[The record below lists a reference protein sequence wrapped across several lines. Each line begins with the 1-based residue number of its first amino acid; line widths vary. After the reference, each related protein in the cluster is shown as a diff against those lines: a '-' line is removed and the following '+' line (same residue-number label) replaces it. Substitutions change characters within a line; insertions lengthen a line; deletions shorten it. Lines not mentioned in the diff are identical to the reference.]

1 MTMKDFIECAVD
13 LRCTVL
19 TKDNQFLFVR
29 RITHYDPETDM
40 IRLVDYERRL
50 IPRNSAPE
58 GSTVKLFI
66 RLTQN
71 KGELILIEGKVVKSM
86 SLFLMIQAV
95 QAVIKEE
102 ARDNYRQNI
111 MRPAALSKV
120 NEELREVP
128 CTILNVSATG
138 IALQSP
144 GLFQIG
150 DILELTRQRFRV
162 RGPEHTVKCKVVRMR
177 GLTEGGYFYGCQFV
191 ELTQEEENRLYQD
204 MFALQAAEMYKQRN
218 PRF

>member
-1 MTMKDFIECAVD
+1 MKDFIECAVD

-19 TKDNQFLFVR
+19 TKDNQFLFVG

-66 RLTQN
+66 KLTRN

-218 PRF
+218 PKF

>member
-19 TKDNQFLFVR
+19 TKDNQFLFVG

-40 IRLVDYERRL
+40 IRLVDYERRQIL
-50 IPRNSAPE
+50 RNSAPE
-58 GSTVKLFI
+58 GSVVKLFI

-120 NEELREVP
+120 NEEPREVP

-138 IALQSP
+138 IALLSP

-218 PRF
+218 PKF

>member
-1 MTMKDFIECAVD
+1 MK
-13 LRCTVL
+13 R
-19 TKDNQFLFVR
+19 K
-29 RITHYDPETDM
+29 
-40 IRLVDYERRL
+40 
-50 IPRNSAPE
+50 NSVND
-58 GSTVKLFI
+58 ST
-66 RLTQN
+66 
-71 KGELILIEGKVVKSM
+71 LILILSCSNMRNKREVISVSP
-86 SLFLMIQAV
+86 SAV

-120 NEELREVP
+120 NEEPREVP

-177 GLTEGGYFYGCQFV
+177 GLAEGGYFYGCQFV

-204 MFALQAAEMYKQRN
+204 MFAL
-218 PRF
+218 

>member
-1 MTMKDFIECAVD
+1 MD

-19 TKDNQFLFVR
+19 TKDNQFLFVG

-40 IRLVDYERRL
+40 IRLVDYERRQIL
-50 IPRNSAPE
+50 RNSAPE
-58 GSTVKLFI
+58 GSVVKLFI

-120 NEELREVP
+120 NEEPREVP

-138 IALQSP
+138 IALLSP

-162 RGPEHTVKCKVVRMR
+162 RGPEHTVKCRVVRMR

>member
-1 MTMKDFIECAVD
+1 M
-13 LRCTVL
+13 
-19 TKDNQFLFVR
+19 
-29 RITHYDPETDM
+29 
-40 IRLVDYERRL
+40 
-50 IPRNSAPE
+50 
-58 GSTVKLFI
+58 VKLFI
-66 RLTQN
+66 KLTQN

-120 NEELREVP
+120 NEEPREAP

-177 GLTEGGYFYGCQFV
+177 GLAEGGYFYGCQFV

-218 PRF
+218 PKF

>member
-1 MTMKDFIECAVD
+1 MGP
-13 LRCTVL
+13 RCTVL
-19 TKDNQFLFVR
+19 TKDNQFCFVGK
-29 RITHYDPETDM
+29 ITQYDPETDM

-50 IPRNSAPE
+50 IPRNSVPE
-58 GSTVKLFI
+58 GATVKLFI
-66 RLTQN
+66 KLTQN
-71 KGELILIEGKVVKSM
+71 KGELILIEGKIIKSM

-95 QAVIKEE
+95 HAVIKEE
-102 ARDNYRQNI
+102 VRENYRQNI
-111 MRPAALSKV
+111 MRPAALSRV
-120 NEELREVP
+120 NEEPREVP

-150 DILELTRQRFRV
+150 DILELTRQQFRV
-162 RGPEHTVKCKVVRMR
+162 RGPEHTVKCKAVRMR
-177 GLTEGGYFYGCQFV
+177 GLAEGGYFYGCQFV
-191 ELTQEEENRLYQD
+191 ELTQEEEDRLYQD

>member
-19 TKDNQFLFVR
+19 TKDNQFLFVG

-40 IRLVDYERRL
+40 IRLVDYERRQ
-50 IPRNSAPE
+50 IPRNSVPE

-66 RLTQN
+66 KLTQN

-120 NEELREVP
+120 NEEPREVP

>member
-1 MTMKDFIECAVD
+1 MKDFIECAVD

-19 TKDNQFLFVR
+19 TKDNHFLFVG

-66 RLTQN
+66 KLTQN

-120 NEELREVP
+120 NEEPREVP

-144 GLFQIG
+144 GLFQIR

-204 MFALQAAEMYKQRN
+204 MFALQAAEMYKQHN
-218 PRF
+218 PKF

>member
-1 MTMKDFIECAVD
+1 MKDFIECAVD

-19 TKDNQFLFVR
+19 TKDNQFLFVG

-66 RLTQN
+66 KLTQN

-120 NEELREVP
+120 NEEPREVP

-218 PRF
+218 PKF

>member
-1 MTMKDFIECAVD
+1 MMYTGCWHQKAAQVPQACDSRQTRGDTMTMKDFIECAVD

-19 TKDNQFLFVR
+19 TKDNQFLFVG

-58 GSTVKLFI
+58 GSVVKLFI
-66 RLTQN
+66 KLTQN

-120 NEELREVP
+120 NEEPREVP
-128 CTILNVSATG
+128 CAILNVSATG

-144 GLFQIG
+144 GLFQLG

-162 RGPEHTVKCKVVRMR
+162 RGP
-177 GLTEGGYFYGCQFV
+177 
-191 ELTQEEENRLYQD
+191 
-204 MFALQAAEMYKQRN
+204 
-218 PRF
+218 

>member
-1 MTMKDFIECAVD
+1 MTMKDFIECAMGP
-13 LRCTVL
+13 RCTVL
-19 TKDNQFLFVR
+19 TKDNQFCFVG
-29 RITHYDPETDM
+29 RITQYDPETDM

-50 IPRNSAPE
+50 IPRNSVPE
-58 GSTVKLFI
+58 GATVKLFI
-66 RLTQN
+66 KLTQN
-71 KGELILIEGKVVKSM
+71 RGELILIEGKIIKSM

-95 QAVIKEE
+95 RAVIKEE
-102 ARDNYRQNI
+102 VRENYRQNI
-111 MRPAALSKV
+111 MRPAALSRV
-120 NEELREVP
+120 NEEPREVP

-150 DILELTRQRFRV
+150 DILELTRQRFQV

-177 GLTEGGYFYGCQFV
+177 GLAECGYFYGCQFV
-191 ELTQEEENRLYQD
+191 ELTQEEEDRLYQD

>member
-1 MTMKDFIECAVD
+1 MKDFIECAVD

-19 TKDNQFLFVR
+19 TKDNQFLFVG

-66 RLTQN
+66 KLTQN

-95 QAVIKEE
+95 QAV
-102 ARDNYRQNI
+102 
-111 MRPAALSKV
+111 SKV
-120 NEELREVP
+120 NEEPREVP

-177 GLTEGGYFYGCQFV
+177 GLAEGGYFYGCQFV

-218 PRF
+218 PKF

>member
-19 TKDNQFLFVR
+19 TKDNQFLFVG

-40 IRLVDYERRL
+40 IRLVDYERRQIL
-50 IPRNSAPE
+50 RNSAPE
-58 GSTVKLFI
+58 GSVVKLFI

-95 QAVIKEE
+95 RAVIKEE

-120 NEELREVP
+120 NEEPREVP

-218 PRF
+218 PKF

>member
-19 TKDNQFLFVR
+19 TKDNQFLFVG

-40 IRLVDYERRL
+40 IRLVDYERRQ

-58 GSTVKLFI
+58 GSVVKLFI

-120 NEELREVP
+120 NEEPREVP

-177 GLTEGGYFYGCQFV
+177 GLAEGGYFYGCQFV

-218 PRF
+218 SRF

>member
-19 TKDNQFLFVR
+19 TKDNQFLFVG

-66 RLTQN
+66 KLTQN

-120 NEELREVP
+120 NEEPREVP

>member
-1 MTMKDFIECAVD
+1 MKDFIECAVD

-19 TKDNQFLFVR
+19 TKDNQFLFVG

-66 RLTQN
+66 KLTQN

-162 RGPEHTVKCKVVRMR
+162 RGPEHTVKCRVVRMR

-218 PRF
+218 PKF

>member
-19 TKDNQFLFVR
+19 TKDNQFLFVG

-40 IRLVDYERRL
+40 IRLVDYERRQ

-66 RLTQN
+66 KLTQN

-120 NEELREVP
+120 NGEPREVP

-144 GLFQIG
+144 GL
-150 DILELTRQRFRV
+150 L
-162 RGPEHTVKCKVVRMR
+162 CK
-177 GLTEGGYFYGCQFV
+177 
-191 ELTQEEENRLYQD
+191 ENHAIVAWFKR
-204 MFALQAAEMYKQRN
+204 A
-218 PRF
+218 

>member
-19 TKDNQFLFVR
+19 TKDNQFLFVG

-66 RLTQN
+66 KLTQN

-120 NEELREVP
+120 NEEPREVP

-177 GLTEGGYFYGCQFV
+177 GLAEVGYFYGCHFL

-218 PRF
+218 PKF

>member
-19 TKDNQFLFVR
+19 TKDNQFLFVG

-40 IRLVDYERRL
+40 IRLVDYERRQIL
-50 IPRNSAPE
+50 RNSAPE
-58 GSTVKLFI
+58 GSVVKLFI

-120 NEELREVP
+120 NEEPREVP

-144 GLFQIG
+144 GLVPDRRHSGADPAAVPGAWAGAYCQMQG
-150 DILELTRQRFRV
+150 GADARPGRGRILLWLSV
-162 RGPEHTVKCKVVRMR
+162 RGADP
-177 GLTEGGYFYGCQFV
+177 GGREPAVSGHVCLAGRRDV
-191 ELTQEEENRLYQD
+191 
-204 MFALQAAEMYKQRN
+204 
-218 PRF
+218 

>member
-19 TKDNQFLFVR
+19 TKDNQFLFVG

-66 RLTQN
+66 KLTQN

-218 PRF
+218 PKF

>member
-1 MTMKDFIECAVD
+1 MKDFIECAVD

-19 TKDNQFLFVR
+19 TKDNQFLFVG

-40 IRLVDYERRL
+40 IRLVDYERRQIL
-50 IPRNSAPE
+50 RNSAPE
-58 GSTVKLFI
+58 GSVVKLFI

-120 NEELREVP
+120 NEEPREVP

-138 IALQSP
+138 IALLSP

-218 PRF
+218 PKF

>member
-1 MTMKDFIECAVD
+1 MKDFIECAVD

-19 TKDNQFLFVR
+19 TKDNQFLFVG

-66 RLTQN
+66 KLTRN

-120 NEELREVP
+120 NEEPREVP

-162 RGPEHTVKCKVVRMR
+162 RGPEHTVKCRVVRMR

-218 PRF
+218 PKF

>member
-19 TKDNQFLFVR
+19 TKDNQFLFVG

-40 IRLVDYERRL
+40 IRLVDYELRQIL
-50 IPRNSAPE
+50 RNSAPE
-58 GSTVKLFI
+58 GSVVKLFI

-120 NEELREVP
+120 NEEPREVP

-138 IALQSP
+138 IALLSP

>member
-19 TKDNQFLFVR
+19 TKDNQFLFVG

-40 IRLVDYERRL
+40 IRLVDYERRQ

-120 NEELREVP
+120 NEEPREVP

>member
-1 MTMKDFIECAVD
+1 MKDFIECAVD

-19 TKDNQFLFVR
+19 TKDNQFLFVG

-40 IRLVDYERRL
+40 IRLVDYERRQ

-66 RLTQN
+66 KLTQN

-120 NEELREVP
+120 NEEPGRCLYHPQCQRHGHRSAEPGTVP
-128 CTILNVSATG
+128 DRRHSGADPAAV
-138 IALQSP
+138 P
-144 GLFQIG
+144 GARAGTYCQNARWCG
-150 DILELTRQRFRV
+150 CAAWQRA
-162 RGPEHTVKCKVVRMR
+162 
-177 GLTEGGYFYGCQFV
+177 GYFYGCQFV

>member
-1 MTMKDFIECAVD
+1 MGFQMSVMCIGILL
-13 LRCTVL
+13 LRHPIV
-19 TKDNQFLFVR
+19 QMFLSNPSSE
-29 RITHYDPETDM
+29 IYHYSD
-40 IRLVDYERRL
+40 
-50 IPRNSAPE
+50 
-58 GSTVKLFI
+58 
-66 RLTQN
+66 
-71 KGELILIEGKVVKSM
+71 
-86 SLFLMIQAV
+86 LFLMIQAV

>member
-19 TKDNQFLFVR
+19 TKDNQFLFVG

-40 IRLVDYERRL
+40 IRLVDYERRQIL
-50 IPRNSAPE
+50 RNSAPE
-58 GSTVKLFI
+58 GSVVKLFI

-120 NEELREVP
+120 NEEPREVP

-138 IALQSP
+138 IALLSP

-162 RGPEHTVKCKVVRMR
+162 RGPEHTVKCRVVRMR

>member
-1 MTMKDFIECAVD
+1 MKDFIECAVD

-19 TKDNQFLFVR
+19 TKDNQFLFVG

-66 RLTQN
+66 KLTRN

-120 NEELREVP
+120 NEEPREVP

-218 PRF
+218 PKF

>member
-1 MTMKDFIECAVD
+1 MKDFIECAVD

-19 TKDNQFLFVR
+19 TKDNQFLFVG

-58 GSTVKLFI
+58 GSVVKLFI
-66 RLTQN
+66 KLTQN

-120 NEELREVP
+120 NEEPREVP

-138 IALQSP
+138 IALLSP

-162 RGPEHTVKCKVVRMR
+162 RGPEHTVKCRVVRMR

-218 PRF
+218 PKF

>member
-1 MTMKDFIECAVD
+1 MKDFIECAVD

-19 TKDNQFLFVR
+19 TKDNQFLFVG

-58 GSTVKLFI
+58 GSVVKLFI
-66 RLTQN
+66 KLTQN

-120 NEELREVP
+120 NEEPREVP

>member
-19 TKDNQFLFVR
+19 TKDNQFLFVG

-66 RLTQN
+66 KLTQN

-120 NEELREVP
+120 NEEPREVP

-218 PRF
+218 PKF

>member
-1 MTMKDFIECAVD
+1 MKDFIECAVD

-19 TKDNQFLFVR
+19 TKDNQFLFVG

-66 RLTQN
+66 KLTQN

-120 NEELREVP
+120 NEEPREAP

-162 RGPEHTVKCKVVRMR
+162 RGPEHTVKCRVVRMR

-218 PRF
+218 PKF

>member
-1 MTMKDFIECAVD
+1 MKDFIECAVD

-19 TKDNQFLFVR
+19 TKDNQFLFVG

-40 IRLVDYERRL
+40 IRLVDYERRQ

-120 NEELREVP
+120 NEEPREVP

>member
-19 TKDNQFLFVR
+19 TKDNQFLFVG

-66 RLTQN
+66 KLTRN

-218 PRF
+218 PKF